1 MAIKC
6 CCGCVAPKRYPGCH
20 DHCPDYAKEKAVYDA
35 QKAAEQKKRDIE
47 YAITEQR
54 SRAVHKAMR
63 HRRVGDK

>member
-1 MAIKC
+1 MAINC
-6 CCGCVAPKRYPGCH
+6 CRYCVAPKRYPGCH
-20 DHCPDYAKEKAVYDA
+20 DHCPDYAKEKAVADA

-47 YAITEQR
+47 YAIMEQR